1 MATNNKNNKN
11 NKKKAPTK
19 VQRKSFGETF
29 APIIRFFRSE
39 TLHFIAGLVFTLF
52 GIFLLISLTSFIF
65 TGQADQSEVESLSS
79 EIIKIKTEIQNW
91 GGTTGAILANILI
104 NKWVGFGAY
113 GLALW
118 IIISGLY
125 MMRVVESGY
134 WKASVLCL
142 LGTII
147 VSLFFGFLYQLTG
160 HISFVVWGGNHGK
173 VITELLFQHTGVTG
187 AGMIIAVLVVIFLI
201 LISHST
207 IDFIRRAIKA
217 NPFRNPF
224 AHRKEQAQAIVEE
237 INEETPEE
245 NTDEVDDNANED
257 ESDFVFITGEDETPE
272 NENDNDINEEDT
284 IAQDNTIVEEI
295 HQDNVEDEII
305 EDDDHI
311 EISDIPTVISG
322 ENETPFTV
330 STGTKEELVEEVIK
344 DYDPTLD
351 LPRYKKPTL
360 DLLADITNT
369 DISVDRSELE
379 ENKQRIT
386 DTLLTYGIKISSIK
400 ATVGPTVTLYEIVP
414 APGVRIASIRN
425 LENDIALSLAALGIR
440 IIAPIP
446 GKGTVGIEVPNNEPQ
461 IVSMRSTIASR
472 KFQESRYE
480 LPIALGKTITNEVFV
495 ADLTKMPHVLV
506 AGATGQGKSVGLN
519 AIITSLLYKKHPAE
533 LKFVLVDPKKVEFSI
548 YSAIERNF
556 LAKLPGTNEP
566 IITDNNQV
574 VQTLQSVTREMDMRY
589 DLLKMAKVRTIKEY
603 NAKFKA
609 RHLLPSKG
617 HRFLPYIVV
626 IIDEFSDLI
635 MTAGKEVENPIIRIA
650 QLARAVGIH
659 MIIATQRP
667 STNVITGI
675 IKANFPARIAFRV
688 QSMVDSRTI
697 LDCPGANQLIGRGD
711 MLISQGGEM
720 VRAQC
725 AFIDTPEVE
734 EICHYIS
741 EQQSYPE
748 AFLLPEYIPEE
759 SDSNSSAQFDNKD
772 RDTLFEEAARI
783 IVSSQQASTS
793 SLQRRYSIGYNRAG
807 RLMDQLEA
815 AGIVG
820 PATGGR
826 PREVLIMDMMQLENK
841 LEQLK

>member
-237 INEETPEE
+237 INEEIPEE

-257 ESDFVFITGEDETPE
+257 ESDFVFITGEDETP
-272 NENDNDINEEDT
+272 ENDNDINEEDT

-305 EDDDHI
+305 EDDNHI

-446 GKGTVGIEVPNNEPQ
+446 GKGTVGIEVPNNDPQ

>member
-11 NKKKAPTK
+11 NKKKVPTK

-125 MMRVVESGY
+125 MMRVVENGY

-245 NTDEVDDNANED
+245 NTDEADDNANED
-257 ESDFVFITGEDETPE
+257 ESDFVFITGEDETP
-272 NENDNDINEEDT
+272 ENDNDINEEDT

-305 EDDDHI
+305 EDDNHI

-379 ENKQRIT
+379 DNKQRIT

>member
-125 MMRVVESGY
+125 MMRVVENGY

-237 INEETPEE
+237 INEENPEE

-257 ESDFVFITGEDETPE
+257 ESDFVFITGEDETP
-272 NENDNDINEEDT
+272 ENDNDINEEDT

-305 EDDDHI
+305 EDDNHI

>member
-79 EIIKIKTEIQNW
+79 EIIKLKAEKQNW

-125 MMRVVESGY
+125 MMRVVENGY

-224 AHRKEQAQAIVEE
+224 AHRKEQTQAIVEE

-272 NENDNDINEEDT
+272 NDNDINEEDT

-305 EDDDHI
+305 EDDNHI

-772 RDTLFEEAARI
+772 RDALFEEAARI

>member
-1 MATNNKNNKN
+1 M
-11 NKKKAPTK
+11 
-19 VQRKSFGETF
+19 QRKSFGETF

-224 AHRKEQAQAIVEE
+224 AHRKEQAIVEE

-272 NENDNDINEEDT
+272 NDNDINEEDT

-305 EDDDHI
+305 EDDNHI

>member
-125 MMRVVESGY
+125 MMRVVENGY

-272 NENDNDINEEDT
+272 NDNDINEEDT

-305 EDDDHI
+305 EDDNHI

-772 RDTLFEEAARI
+772 RDALFEEAARI

>member
-125 MMRVVESGY
+125 MMRVVENGY

-224 AHRKEQAQAIVEE
+224 AHRKEQTQAIVEE

-257 ESDFVFITGEDETPE
+257 DSDFVFITGEDETP
-272 NENDNDINEEDT
+272 ENDNDINEEDT

-305 EDDDHI
+305 EDDNHI

-566 IITDNNQV
+566 NITDNNQV

>member
-125 MMRVVESGY
+125 MMRVVENGY

-224 AHRKEQAQAIVEE
+224 AHRKEQAIVEE

-257 ESDFVFITGEDETPE
+257 ESDFVFITGEDETP
-272 NENDNDINEEDT
+272 ENDNDINEEDT

-650 QLARAVGIH
+650 QLARAVGIQ
-659 MIIATQRP
+659 MIIASQRP

-772 RDTLFEEAARI
+772 RDALFEEAARL

>member
-65 TGQADQSEVESLSS
+65 TGQADQSEVEGLSS

-257 ESDFVFITGEDETPE
+257 ESDFVFITGEDETP
-272 NENDNDINEEDT
+272 ENDNDINEEDT

-772 RDTLFEEAARI
+772 RDALFEEAARI

>member
-125 MMRVVESGY
+125 MMRVVENGY

-224 AHRKEQAQAIVEE
+224 AHRKEQAIVEE

-257 ESDFVFITGEDETPE
+257 DSDFVFITGEDETP
-272 NENDNDINEEDT
+272 ENDNDINEEDT

-305 EDDDHI
+305 EDDNHI

-772 RDTLFEEAARI
+772 RDALFEEAARI

>member
-272 NENDNDINEEDT
+272 NDNDINEEDT

-305 EDDDHI
+305 EDDNHI

-400 ATVGPTVTLYEIVP
+400 ATVGPTVSLYVIVP

-772 RDTLFEEAARI
+772 RDALFEEAARI

-841 LEQLK
+841 HEQLK

>member
-257 ESDFVFITGEDETPE
+257 DSDFVFITGEDETPE
-272 NENDNDINEEDT
+272 NDNDINEEDT
-284 IAQDNTIVEEI
+284 IAKDNTIVEEI

-305 EDDDHI
+305 EDDNHI

-772 RDTLFEEAARI
+772 RDALFEEAARI

>member
-52 GIFLLISLTSFIF
+52 GKFLLISLTSFIF

-224 AHRKEQAQAIVEE
+224 AHRKEQTQAIVEE

-257 ESDFVFITGEDETPE
+257 DSDFVFITGEDETP
-272 NENDNDINEEDT
+272 ENDNDINEEDT

-305 EDDDHI
+305 EDDNHI

-772 RDTLFEEAARI
+772 RDALFEEAARI

>member
-65 TGQADQSEVESLSS
+65 TGQADQSEVEGLSS

-125 MMRVVESGY
+125 MMRVVENGY

-224 AHRKEQAQAIVEE
+224 AHRKEQAIVEE

-257 ESDFVFITGEDETPE
+257 DSDFVFITGEDETP
-272 NENDNDINEEDT
+272 ENDNDINEEDT

-793 SLQRRYSIGYNRAG
+793 SLQRRYSIGYKRAG

>member
-257 ESDFVFITGEDETPE
+257 DSDFVFITGEDETP
-272 NENDNDINEEDT
+272 ENDNDINEEDT

-772 RDTLFEEAARI
+772 RDALFEEAARI

>member
-257 ESDFVFITGEDETPE
+257 DSDFVFITGEDETP
-272 NENDNDINEEDT
+272 ENDNDINEEDT

-305 EDDDHI
+305 EDNDHI

-548 YSAIERNF
+548 SSAIERHF
-556 LAKLPGTNEP
+556 LAKHPGTNEP
-566 IITDNNQV
+566 IITDHNQE
-574 VQTLQSVTREMDMRY
+574 VQTLQSVTCEMDMRY

>member
-224 AHRKEQAQAIVEE
+224 AHRKEQTQAIVEE

-257 ESDFVFITGEDETPE
+257 DSDFVFITGEDETP
-272 NENDNDINEEDT
+272 ENDNDINEEDT

-305 EDDDHI
+305 EDNNHI

>member
-125 MMRVVESGY
+125 MMRVVENGY

-224 AHRKEQAQAIVEE
+224 AHRKEQAIVEE

-257 ESDFVFITGEDETPE
+257 DSDFVFITGEDETP
-272 NENDNDINEEDT
+272 ENDNDINEEDT

-495 ADLTKMPHVLV
+495 AALTKMPHVLV

-772 RDTLFEEAARI
+772 RDSLFEEAARI

>member
-11 NKKKAPTK
+11 NKRKAPTK

-224 AHRKEQAQAIVEE
+224 AHRKEQTQAIVEE

-272 NENDNDINEEDT
+272 NDNDINEEDT

-305 EDDDHI
+305 EDDNHI

>member
-224 AHRKEQAQAIVEE
+224 AHRKEQAIVEE

-272 NENDNDINEEDT
+272 NDNDINEEDT

-295 HQDNVEDEII
+295 QQDNVEDEII
-305 EDDDHI
+305 EDDNHI

>member
-224 AHRKEQAQAIVEE
+224 AHRKEQTQAIVEE

-272 NENDNDINEEDT
+272 NDNDINEEDT

-305 EDDDHI
+305 EDDNNI

-675 IKANFPARIAFRV
+675 ITANFPARIAYRV

-772 RDTLFEEAARI
+772 RDALFEEAARI

>member
-65 TGQADQSEVESLSS
+65 TGQADQSEVEGLSS

-125 MMRVVESGY
+125 MMRVVENGY

-224 AHRKEQAQAIVEE
+224 AHRKEQAIVEE

-257 ESDFVFITGEDETPE
+257 DSDFVFITGEDETP
-272 NENDNDINEEDT
+272 ENDNDINEEDT

-295 HQDNVEDEII
+295 HQDNVKDEII
-305 EDDDHI
+305 EDDNHI

>member
-224 AHRKEQAQAIVEE
+224 AHRKEQTQAIVEE

-272 NENDNDINEEDT
+272 NDNDINEEDT
-284 IAQDNTIVEEI
+284 IAKDNTIVEEI

-305 EDDDHI
+305 EDDNHI

>member
-125 MMRVVESGY
+125 MMRVVENGY

-160 HISFVVWGGNHGK
+160 HSSFVVWGGNHGK

-224 AHRKEQAQAIVEE
+224 AHRKEQAIVEE

-305 EDDDHI
+305 EDNNHI

-566 IITDNNQV
+566 IITDNNRV
-574 VQTLQSVTREMDMRY
+574 VQPLQSVTREMDMRY

-772 RDTLFEEAARI
+772 RDALFEEAARI